1 MARKPSNHLREL
13 LHWGSSE
20 TLKDGAQP
28 LRHISTLLEFSL
40 IVGQN
45 MNKHQFA
52 AQQP

>member
-20 TLKDGAQP
+20 TLKDGAHLLIP
-28 LRHISTLLEFSL
+28 VSTLLEFSL